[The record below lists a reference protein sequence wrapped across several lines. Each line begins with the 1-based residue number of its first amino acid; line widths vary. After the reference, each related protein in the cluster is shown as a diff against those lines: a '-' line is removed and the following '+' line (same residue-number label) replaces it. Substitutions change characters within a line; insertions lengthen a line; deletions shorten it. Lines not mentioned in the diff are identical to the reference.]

1 MAWEFWIA
9 LAGISIG
16 GYEIG
21 RWLARRWRQRRI
33 ARQAIEQARRSAEL
47 EALARARATITRAC
61 EARSYAAKA
70 RN

>member
-1 MAWEFWIA
+1 MPWEFWIA
-9 LAGISIG
+9 LAATAIG
-16 GYEIG
+16 GWEIG
-21 RWLARRWRQRRI
+21 RWLARRWRQRCL
-33 ARQAIEQARRSAEL
+33 ARVAILEARRRAEL